1 MFESYHT
8 FEECKTLISEKKAF
22 RGDIQFKDNTPFLG
36 TVKSDDFVKKIYIKN
51 YDINRAMHGSDIIF
65 VPISP
70 NWEKYLTSSDPN
82 VDITTIQKEERE
94 ESQEEYSVNLDAPE
108 TEKETQGVSTKI
120 FAKVI
125 FIENNPISTRNIVV
139 KVKKDYIYSSLGCYI
154 YDGRYPFFTL
164 NKEDYSKF
172 TD

>member
-1 MFESYHT
+1 VQNTVKRKES
-8 FEECKTLISEKKAF
+8 I
-22 RGDIQFKDNTPFLG
+22 RGDIQFKDNTPMLG
-36 TVKSDDFVKKIYIKN
+36 IVKSDDFVKKIYIKN
-51 YDINRAMHGSDIIF
+51 YAFNRAVHGSNIIF
-65 VPISP
+65 MPISP
-70 NWEKYLTSSDPN
+70 DWQKYLVNANSN
-82 VDITTIQKEERE
+82 VDINAIQKEERE
-94 ESQEEYSVNLDAPE
+94 ESQEEYSVNQEEPEIENDA
-108 TEKETQGVSTKI
+108 QSVSTKI

-139 KVKKDYIYSSLGCYI
+139 KVKKDYMYSSLGCYI